1 MAVLDELS
9 KLVQDELVQAV
20 IAVIVETDEVFKLLP
35 FRQVRGAG
43 LTVTW
48 EDSIPEATFVAPDGT
63 IPQSTGRTLRQFTET
78 VKVIARDIDIPNYA
92 REVMGADIGAIIEG
106 EIKAMAR
113 LYKKTMYVGDEATN
127 PNAFNGLLKRIDQ
140 IEALNLARTVDAK
153 SNPLDFV
160 MMDELLTLMKMGA
173 DAIVMHPR
181 AYVAF
186 KDLLRKNT
194 GGTTAHM
201 VQLPNFG
208 KPVLSYDGV
217 PILQS
222 EYLPVSDDGS
232 GSLVTPILAL
242 KFGEGEG
249 VTGLYGG
256 STAGISYQEIGQA
269 PDKDATRY
277 RFRWYCGLTV
287 MSPYAIGRI
296 NNVKVG

>member
-1 MAVLDELS
+1 MGVLQELS

-48 EDSIPEATFVAPDGT
+48 EDSLPEATFVAPDGT
-63 IPQSTGRTLRQFTET
+63 IPQSSGRTLRQFTET

-106 EIKAMAR
+106 EIKAMGR
-113 LYKKTMYVGDEATN
+113 LYKKTMYVGDESKD
-127 PNAFNGLLKRIDQ
+127 PNSFNGLLKRINE
-140 IEALNLARTVDAK
+140 IEGLGIERTVDTGANEL
-153 SNPLDFV
+153 SFSML
-160 MMDELLTLMKMGA
+160 DELLALMKMGA
-173 DAIVMHPR
+173 DAIVMHPK
-181 AYVAF
+181 AYIAF
-186 KDLLRKNT
+186 KDLLRKTT
-194 GGTTAHM
+194 GGTTAFM
-201 VQLPNFG
+201 VQQPNFG
-208 KPVLSYDGV
+208 KPVLSYDGI

-222 EYLPVSDDGS
+222 EYLPVETDGS
-232 GSLVTPILAL
+232 GNKVTPILAL

-287 MSPYAIGRI
+287 MSPYAVARI
-296 NNVKVG
+296 NNVKVD